1 MTNDGAITICYCEN
15 PDCHKIYP
23 GSITRDMDLKERPKL
38 PCGHR
43 ISNLVMSSM
52 SLRQDTEA
60 STFEKQRNYLAQIA
74 AQQCTYY
81 IYGNCNITTEC
92 PLGQNCS
99 EVTPHD
105 WIEAS
110 VKAVEAS
117 K

>member
-1 MTNDGAITICYCEN
+1 MSDDGSITICYCEN

-52 SLRQDTEA
+52 SLRQDNEA
-60 STFEKQRNYLAQIA
+60 STFEKQRNYLAHNLARICRNYMFGDCA
-74 AQQCTYY
+74 F
-81 IYGNCNITTEC
+81 TEC
-92 PLGQNCS
+92 PLNPHCS

-110 VKAVEAS
+110 EKAVEAS